1 MRIVHHTERQG
12 RARRMFLAPLLL
24 IIALLA
30 GWALIADWHQL
41 PSAFQTTM
49 AQLP

>member
-1 MRIVHHTERQG
+1 MRIVQGSARYVHTG
-12 RARRMFLAPLLL
+12 RFVRPLVV

-30 GWALIADWHQL
+30 GWAIIANWHQL

>member
-1 MRIVHHTERQG
+1 MRIAHDTERTEHRG
-12 RARRMFLAPLLL
+12 RTFLRPLVV

-30 GWALIADWHQL
+30 GWAIIADWHQL

>member
-1 MRIVHHTERQG
+1 MRIVHDTDKSEHK
-12 RARRMFLAPLLL
+12 ARMFLAPLVL

-30 GWALIADWHQL
+30 GWAIIADWHQL